1 MWRDRVFIL
10 LRPGVVDEVIGH
22 SCADQRS
29 VRDHALETKHRQG
42 RQDKRNREREN
53 TTNRKEG
60 RDKLP
65 LLTPR
70 VTISACSGETSTFTR
85 RDFDYRGCP

>member
-1 MWRDRVFIL
+1 MLIRGL
-10 LRPGVVDEVIGH
+10 
-22 SCADQRS
+22 S
-29 VRDHALETKHRQG
+29 ETTPWVMKHRQG

-65 LLTPR
+65 ILTPR

-85 RDFDYRGCP
+85 RDFIVDAPKNYVAAVSATG